1 MKYIK
6 VIQKPYCC
14 VGACIEMILNRNN
27 IVHNG
32 QVDIACKLGLTVP
45 KEYKTIYPNA
55 IFGSKPT
62 SGYGTQIQK
71 EEYSIN
77 NFFKINGIDLIEEYY
92 YITNENEIKDFLMK
106 NRENDIL
113 ICCHCATLYDSPH
126 ADWGHMLLFE
136 NMENNYVTLLD
147 PSAKRNYEIISLKKL
162 VNAIITH
169 GKDNG
174 AGFYLIK
181 KA

>member
-27 IVHNG
+27 IIHNG

-77 NFFKINGIDLIEEYY
+77 NFSRKISQSGKSTWKGE
-92 YITNENEIKDFLMK
+92 
-106 NRENDIL
+106 
-113 ICCHCATLYDSPH
+113 
-126 ADWGHMLLFE
+126 WGRLLF
-136 NMENNYVTLLD
+136 N
-147 PSAKRNYEIISLKKL
+147 KKSLKHFVRAFDKIYKVL
-162 VNAIITH
+162 
-169 GKDNG
+169 
-174 AGFYLIK
+174 YY
-181 KA
+181 